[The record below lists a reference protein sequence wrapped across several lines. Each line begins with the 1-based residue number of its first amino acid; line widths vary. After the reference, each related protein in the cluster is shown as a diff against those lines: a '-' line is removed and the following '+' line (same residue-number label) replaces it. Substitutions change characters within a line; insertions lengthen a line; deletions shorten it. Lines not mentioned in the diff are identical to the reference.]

1 MPQQLH
7 ACPRAFRLR
16 QGAFASERLVE
27 SGSARKTLLFRL
39 FSHFFS
45 GQEYRLL
52 TCRDLAAV
60 IGFDWPCSATLGG
73 QPKPV
78 NEGHLKSGQQLAITQ
93 TSVRREGRYPPT
105 WSNALGEERDSKS
118 VGKDGRMICGERL
131 NGRPALV
138 QKRVQV
144 T

>member
-27 SGSARKTLLFRL
+27 SGSARKPLLFRL

-60 IGFDWPCSATLGG
+60 IGLACSATLGG
-73 QPKPV
+73 QLKPV
-78 NEGHLKSGQQLAITQ
+78 NEGHLKSGQQLANTQ

-144 T
+144 I